1 MLNELGADALLLLN
15 ESNMHYFCGFSPS
28 EGAILIFKN
37 GEGAHIVDSRYT
49 EAAENHAKETGLR
62 VYEITSKFT
71 DTVKELCSK
80 AGVKAIAFEDETITL
95 KSYGAYKAATGCDF
109 IEIGNRLMKI
119 RNVKDEKELEY
130 MVNANAIAEKAL
142 KSFKTTSSPARRKR
156 NCRHFLII

>member
-130 MVNANAIAEKAL
+130 MVNANAIAEKSL
-142 KSFKTTSSPARRKR
+142 EELQNHIKPGKTEKEYA
-156 NCRHFLII
+156 NAQ